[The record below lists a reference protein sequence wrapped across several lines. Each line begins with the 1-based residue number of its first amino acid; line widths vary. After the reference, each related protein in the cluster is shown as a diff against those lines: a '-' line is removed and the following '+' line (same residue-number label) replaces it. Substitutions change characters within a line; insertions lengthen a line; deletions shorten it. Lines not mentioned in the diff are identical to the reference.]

1 MKRNDSPCM
10 NQCLNASIPADEYY
24 QTIKIFKGQFSRMS
38 VKEFLNIQFQR
49 YFSRRS
55 EETKE
60 ENSLIQVL
68 PEQT

>member
-10 NQCLNASIPADEYY
+10 NQCLNASILANEYC

-38 VKEFLNIQFQR
+38 VKEFLDIQFQR

-55 EETKE
+55 VETKE
-60 ENSLIQVL
+60 ENSLVQVL